1 MPHTEAEFSAPP
13 APPPN
18 PATDDRP
25 ATGSAKAH
33 IFGSFWI
40 DRSEFALPVSAIR
53 EVVNEPEN
61 ISRVPLAPAFMTGLF
76 NLRGMIIPVV
86 DLRILLEFP
95 ERDDAQDAEDKVRKV
110 AIVENG
116 DRCIGILFDRSGEVL
131 NEPGSARVDFRAG
144 DGGIKDVVIDGV
156 LKLDDGNRMVQ
167 ILDPY
172 EMLRIERVP
181 KAERTGGSREQ
192 EGDLGKRHNCISFQL
207 GHTTCAI
214 DLRYVQEVRDMPEV
228 NESLLAHGFV
238 IGTSNLRGSIIPIV
252 DFRSFI
258 GNEEPIKLGQT
269 SLKGRKLLIM
279 KSEGGLIGLMVF
291 SIDSILPY
299 FDSEVLPFAKLAL
312 PRGNIVKGCLV
323 QEDDQLVML
332 LDHEKLMSEPGLVG
346 PARTCQEVH
355 EFDDKT
361 DDAKTGTREIL
372 ERRTFIVFTV
382 SNNFAMDTCV
392 VSEVITKPN
401 DLLDPPY
408 TLDFVEGILNL
419 RGELITLINLRQLY
433 GYGTLDSDDQKVLI
447 FRHGNQKYGIVVDTV
462 NEIVMTTVDRVKPVG
477 VADTPESIRIAA
489 EDVSGILQVGKDDE
503 ERNSIVIMDANSVV
517 ARCGKAHG
525 QAL

>member
-1 MPHTEAEFSAPP
+1 MAQTDQQVQSADPLP
-13 APPPN
+13 SPPN
-18 PATDDRP
+18 AGGP
-25 ATGSAKAH
+25 TGVIGRTKAH

-40 DRSEFALPVSAIR
+40 DQAEFALPVSAIR
-53 EVVNEPEN
+53 EVVNEPQN
-61 ISRVPLAPAFMTGLF
+61 ISRVPLAPKFMSGLF

-86 DLRILLEFP
+86 DLRILLDFP
-95 ERDDAQDAEDKVRKV
+95 PPDEATSAEDKVRKI

-116 DRCIGILFDRSGEVL
+116 DQCIGIVFDRSGEVL
-131 NEPGSARVDFRAG
+131 NVPGSARVDFRAG
-144 DGGIKDVVIDGV
+144 DGGVKDVVIDGV
-156 LKLDDGNRMVQ
+156 LKLEDGNRMVQ

-172 EMLRIERVP
+172 EILGLERVP
-181 KAERTGGSREQ
+181 KAEKPRGKREH

-228 NESLLAHGFV
+228 NKSLLAHGFV
-238 IGTSNLRGSIIPIV
+238 IGTTNLRGSIIPII

-279 KSEGGLIGLMVF
+279 KTDGGMIGLMVF

-299 FDSEVLPFAKLAL
+299 FDTDVLPFAKLAL

-323 QEDDQLVML
+323 QEDAQLVML
-332 LDHEKLMSEPGLVG
+332 LDHKKLLSEPALVG

-355 EFDDKT
+355 DMDTATSEKEEET
-361 DDAKTGTREIL
+361 TTVL

-382 SNNFAMDTCV
+382 SNGFAMDTCV
-392 VSEVITKPN
+392 VSEVITKPD

-408 TLDFVEGILNL
+408 TLDFIEGILNL

-433 GYGTLDSDDQKVLI
+433 GYDEIDNDDQKVLI
-447 FRHGNQKYGIVVDTV
+447 FRHGDQKYGIVVDAV
-462 NEIVMTTVDRVKPVG
+462 NEIVMTTADRVKPIG
-477 VADTPESIRIAA
+477 IGDKPESIRVSS
-489 EDVSGILQVGKDDE
+489 EDVAGILHIGKSE
-503 ERNSIVIMDANSVV
+503 EDHKSVVVMNVESIVK
-517 ARCGKAHG
+517 RCLSAYE
-525 QAL
+525 

>member
-1 MPHTEAEFSAPP
+1 MAHVETDTLVPP
-13 APPPN
+13 APPEG
-18 PATDDRP
+18 AVGAGRT
-25 ATGSAKAH
+25 KAD

-40 DRSEFALPVSAIR
+40 DQAEFALPVGAIR
-53 EVVNEPEN
+53 EVVNEPRN
-61 ISRVPLAPAFMTGLF
+61 ISRVPLAPSFMAGLF

-86 DLRILLEFP
+86 DLRILLAFP
-95 ERDDAQDAEDKVRKV
+95 EREDTQDAEDKVRKV

-131 NEPGSARVDFRAG
+131 NVPGSARVNFRAD

-167 ILDPY
+167 VLDPY

-181 KAERTGGSREQ
+181 KAEKTVGHREH

-228 NESLLAHGFV
+228 NKSLLAHGFV
-238 IGTSNLRGSIIPIV
+238 IGTTNLRGSIIPIV

-269 SLKGRKLLIM
+269 SLTGRKLLIM
-279 KSEGGLIGLMVF
+279 KTKGGMIGLMVF

-299 FDSEVLPFAKLAL
+299 FDTDVLPFAKLAL
-312 PRGNIVKGCLV
+312 PRGNIVRGCLV
-323 QEDDQLVML
+323 QEDEQLVML
-332 LDHEKLMSEPGLVG
+332 LDHQKLMSEPGLVG

-355 EFDDKT
+355 DTEGVDEEAST
-361 DDAKTGTREIL
+361 AKAEHL

-382 SNNFAMDTCV
+382 SNNFAMDTCD
-392 VSEVITKPN
+392 VSEVISKPV

-408 TLDFVEGILNL
+408 TLEFVEGILNL

-433 GYGTLDSDDQKVLI
+433 GYDALESEDQKVLI
-447 FRHGNQKYGIVVDTV
+447 FRHGEQKYGIVVDTV
-462 NEIVMTTVDRVKPVG
+462 NEIVMTTADRVKPVG
-477 VADTPESIRIAA
+477 VGDTPESIRVAS
-489 EDVSGILQVGKDDE
+489 EDVSGILQIGKNDE
-503 ERNSIVIMDANSVV
+503 DHNSVVVMDVASVV
-517 ARCGKAHG
+517 ARCVREYG
-525 QAL
+525 QA